1 MTGAVDLDRLS
12 VENVLLPELRAAIER
27 KDGYIMGARGQN
39 PRTGYLDLSETK
51 CKSAWE
57 VSGWYYTQYLE
68 APYTAEQYQQAL
80 YWREHAT
87 RVWDCNGL
95 AEGIYE
101 LHTGVNIDSKARF
114 NYSEWCNPRGANM
127 NELPRVA
134 GVAVFMHSA
143 KKGYITHVGYLLEPV
158 VAGKPEGDWWVCE
171 ARGVMYGVVKTKLS
185 QRGWNRW
192 GVMSR
197 YYDYGDALSG
207 DDDAQP
213 YGTRLLKRGC
223 SGSDVKALQETL
235 ISLGYDCGKWGADGD
250 FGSATRAAV
259 IAFQQDRK
267 LAADGI
273 VGDLTKAALLAS
285 TQEAPDEPE
294 YQLTIKGSKP
304 ELVAIQELYGG
315 VLSEVSE

>member
-1 MTGAVDLDRLS
+1 MERLS
-12 VENVLLPELRAAIER
+12 IIDVLLPELRAAIER

-68 APYTAEQYQQAL
+68 APYTPEQYQQAL

-127 NELPRVA
+127 SELPRVA

-197 YYDYGDALSG
+197 YYDYGDAFAVLAKSDSTYGRYGHEEVLIEDLSVL
-207 DDDAQP
+207 DALKS
-213 YGTRLLKRGC
+213 LLY
-223 SGSDVKALQETL
+223 DVVSYEK
-235 ISLGYDCGKWGADGD
+235 
-250 FGSATRAAV
+250 
-259 IAFQQDRK
+259 
-267 LAADGI
+267 
-273 VGDLTKAALLAS
+273 VGNEEEDYECPVREMFYMYELL
-285 TQEAPDEPE
+285 
-294 YQLTIKGSKP
+294 
-304 ELVAIQELYGG
+304 
-315 VLSEVSE
+315 

>member
-1 MTGAVDLDRLS
+1 MGWTMELLS
-12 VENVLLPELRAAIER
+12 IEDVFLPELRAAIER

-39 PRTGYLDLSETK
+39 PRTGYLDLDETK

-68 APYTAEQYQQAL
+68 APYTPEQYHQAL

-127 NELPRVA
+127 SELPRVA

-192 GVMSR
+192 GVMSK
-197 YYDYGDALSG
+197 YYDYGDAFAG
-207 DDDAQP
+207 GDDAQP

-259 IAFQQDRK
+259 IAFQQEHK

-304 ELVAIQELYGG
+304 ELVAIQEIYGG